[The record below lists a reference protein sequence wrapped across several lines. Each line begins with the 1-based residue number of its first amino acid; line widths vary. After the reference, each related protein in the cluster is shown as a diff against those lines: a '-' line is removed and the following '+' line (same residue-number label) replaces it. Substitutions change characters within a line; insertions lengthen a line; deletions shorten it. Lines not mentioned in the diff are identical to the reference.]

1 LQGEEE
7 VTQGLLR
14 VQGTTHFI
22 TDYPK
27 RKKLKLPTSM
37 TTPTGMTPAMRA
49 TTRRGTASETRR
61 SSRRS
66 CLERMLPWANFDF
79 SSDYSSSSEEDEKVK
94 CKKRDFIGLCL
105 MTKGGSSRNVSDSD
119 SDVSEDLSFKSLS
132 QKVAKLENALCN
144 QDKLLCKVF
153 RENKKLNLELK

>member
-1 LQGEEE
+1 
-7 VTQGLLR
+7 
-14 VQGTTHFI
+14 
-22 TDYPK
+22 
-27 RKKLKLPTSM
+27 
-37 TTPTGMTPAMRA
+37 
-49 TTRRGTASETRR
+49 
-61 SSRRS
+61 
-66 CLERMLPWANFDF
+66 
-79 SSDYSSSSEEDEKVK
+79 
-94 CKKRDFIGLCL
+94 